1 MKNLKLLL
9 ENLES
14 ALPENTT
21 LNQALIKELRINKDA
36 ASRRISG
43 KTPFTYSEVCTLS
56 KVYGINLLPSQSD
69 QHSNVVFGFTPFKSK
84 SIEDS
89 KHFFQTISN
98 LLYKLNTHKHK
109 QLYHIAPEVPV
120 YHYYNYPLLLN
131 FKLFYWGKYL
141 LNDPYY
147 IKRVLNEAQINSQVI
162 EHAAKAYEQYCLI
175 PSVEIWTPQTIQTVL
190 SQIQFCIETGDFSNK
205 NEVLLVLNEVNNM
218 IQRIKQMAEENNK
231 TFDFDKKIQ
240 VPFQFYKMAVNI
252 NTTSILA
259 EMDNQRVVLQ
269 PFNSINFM
277 NTTQPDFCE
286 ENLIWIQNM
295 QSKSSLLSG
304 AGIIERQKYFSTI
317 NKQLNDFKEQVLK
330 SEL

>member
-9 ENLES
+9 ENLTS
-14 ALPENTT
+14 ALPEHMTI
-21 LNQALIKELRINKDA
+21 NQALIRELKINKDA
-36 ASRRISG
+36 ASRRING
-43 KTPFTYSEVCTLS
+43 KTPFTYDEVCILS
-56 KVYGINLLPSQSD
+56 KAYGVNLLPAQSE
-69 QHSNVVFGFTPFKSK
+69 QHSNVVFGYTPFKSK

-98 LLYKLNTHKHK
+98 LLYKLNTHEHK

-120 YHYYNYPLLLN
+120 YHYYNYPRLLN

-141 LNDPYY
+141 LNDEYY
-147 IKRVLNEAQINSQVI
+147 IKRILHEAQINAQVI
-162 EHAAKAYEQYCLI
+162 EHAAKAYEQYCLV

-190 SQIQFCIETGDFSNK
+190 SQIQFCIETGDFLNK
-205 NEVLLVLNEVNNM
+205 NEVFLVLDEVSNM
-218 IQRIKQMAEENNK
+218 VQRIKRMAEENNK
-231 TFDFDKKIQ
+231 AFDFDKKIQ

-259 EMDNQRVVLQ
+259 EMDKQRIVLQ

-286 ENLIWIQNM
+286 ENLAWIQNM

-304 AGIIERQKYFSTI
+304 AGIIERQKYFSFVA
-317 NKQLNDFKEQVLK
+317 KQINDFKERLNKQ
-330 SEL
+330 EF